1 MEMGNQETVEE
12 SFMKKDANGKMVPDY
27 DKTIKSFTEGDIVSG
42 KVVRVDRDEVLVD
55 IGYKS
60 EGVIPARELSVR
72 YGVLPDQVVKV
83 GDTVDAL
90 VLQKEDK
97 EGRLILSKKRAE
109 YERVWQRLE
118 AIKEIDGTVKGEV
131 IEVVKGGLIV
141 DIGIRGF
148 VPASLVDVQRVKSLE
163 QYIGEE
169 FECRIV
175 ELNKSRN
182 NVVLSR
188 RAFLEGQKKE
198 EQKQLLDKLEKGKVV
213 KGVVSSIVNFGAF
226 VDLGGVDG
234 LIHISELSWSHVD
247 HPSEILS
254 VGDEIDVEILDV
266 DRERNRVSLGLKQT
280 RPDPWREAVK
290 KFKSGEII
298 EGTITKL
305 VPFGAFVEVAQGVE
319 GLIHISE
326 LSDKKIEFPEE
337 IVKISEKTKVKVVDV
352 DLDRRRLSL
361 SLKQAAPPEE
371 KPVEEK
377 AVEEKAVE
385 KKPAKEKPAKEKPV
399 KEKGAKEKP
408 AEEKPVEEKPAEEEP
423 AEEKPEEEKEHIT
436 ETTLRD
442 IEKVEREVEPVRA
455 EEIAKEEKKAP
466 EPEEEIVGEPGSL
479 ESVVE
484 EMKRQS
490 KVKKEEEKNE

>member
-12 SFMKKDANGKMVPDY
+12 SFMKKDENGKMVPDY

-198 EQKQLLDKLEKGKVV
+198 EQKKLLDKLEKGKVV

-266 DRERNRVSLGLKQT
+266 DRERSRVSLGLKQT
-280 RPDPWREAVK
+280 QPDPWREAVK
-290 KFKSGEII
+290 RFKSGEII
-298 EGTITKL
+298 EGAITKL

-337 IVKISEKTKVKVVDV
+337 IVKIGEKIKVKVVDV

-371 KPVEEK
+371 
-377 AVEEKAVE
+377 
-385 KKPAKEKPAKEKPV
+385 
-399 KEKGAKEKP
+399 
-408 AEEKPVEEKPAEEEP
+408 EKPVEEKPAEEKPAKEKPVEEKPVEEKP

-442 IEKVEREVEPVRA
+442 VEKVEREVEPVRA
-455 EEIAKEEKKAP
+455 EEIVKEEKKAP
-466 EPEEEIVGEPGSL
+466 ELEEEIVGEPGSL

-490 KVKKEEEKNE
+490 KKKEEKNE

>member
-1 MEMGNQETVEE
+1 MEMSNQETVEE
-12 SFMKKDANGKMVPDY
+12 SFMKKDENGKMVPDY

-72 YGVLPDQVVKV
+72 YGVSPEEVVKV
-83 GDTVDAL
+83 GDMVDAL

-188 RAFLEGQKKE
+188 RAFLEGRKKE
-198 EQKQLLDKLEKGKVV
+198 EQKKLLDKLEKGKVV

-266 DRERNRVSLGLKQT
+266 NRERNRISLGLKQT
-280 RPDPWREAVK
+280 RPDPWREAAK

-305 VPFGAFVEVAQGVE
+305 VPFGAFIEVAPGVE

-326 LSDKKIEFPEE
+326 LSNKKIEFPEE
-337 IVKISEKTKVKVVDV
+337 IVKIGQKIKVKVVDV

-361 SLKQAAPPEE
+361 SLKQALLPEE
-371 KPVEEK
+371 EE
-377 AVEEKAVE
+377 
-385 KKPAKEKPAKEKPV
+385 
-399 KEKGAKEKP
+399 
-408 AEEKPVEEKPAEEEP
+408 PVEEKP
-423 AEEKPEEEKEHIT
+423 EEKEHIT

-442 IEKVEREVEPVRA
+442 VEKVEREVEPVQA
-455 EEIAKEEKKAP
+455 
-466 EPEEEIVGEPGSL
+466 EEIVGEPGSL

-490 KVKKEEEKNE
+490 KVRKKEEGKKD